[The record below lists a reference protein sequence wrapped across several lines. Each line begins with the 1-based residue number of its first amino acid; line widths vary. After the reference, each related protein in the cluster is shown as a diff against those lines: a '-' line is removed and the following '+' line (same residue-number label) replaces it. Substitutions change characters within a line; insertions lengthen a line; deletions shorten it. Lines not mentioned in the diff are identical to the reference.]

1 MNPLKTSVTSKKS
14 PWHCWSRLDLWLFG
28 IFKSHFDAGKNYLW
42 KYYFCHCGVIH
53 IHDNLWC
60 HVDFRALWSDSH
72 SWQPLTS
79 YVAFRALWSDPHSW
93 QPLMSCWFQSI
104 VEWFTLMTTIDIICC
119 FQSIVEWFTCMTIQP
134 LWAPAEWR
142 ITWLA
147 VPCRMS
153 LSLVPIHRPWHFSVI
168 PCHRYV
174 HVVLMCS
181 GIDII
186 CVHKP
191 CCFSVIPCH
200 KYTLCACSLVLM

>member
-1 MNPLKTSVTSKKS
+1 MKI
-14 PWHCWSRLDLWLFG
+14 LFL
-28 IFKSHFDAGKNYLW
+28 S
-42 KYYFCHCGVIH
+42 
-53 IHDNLWC
+53 
-60 HVDFRALWSDSH
+60 
-72 SWQPLTS
+72 
-79 YVAFRALWSDPHSW
+79 LWSDPHSW
-93 QPLMSCWFQSI
+93 QPLMSCWFQSIVEWFTLMTTVDIICCFQSI

-174 HVVLMCS
+174 HFVLMCS